1 MGGDKSV
8 GVYVEHSQQSKLL
21 GRSNYIV
28 IGLAV
33 WRGSCSV
40 HPFQGRNET
49 LSDAVNGLCIAT
61 DHLVIMLTDCM
72 C

>member
-1 MGGDKSV
+1 MQYLK
-8 GVYVEHSQQSKLL
+8 GVYVEHSQQSKLF

-33 WRGSCSV
+33 WGGSRSV
-40 HPFQGRNET
+40 HPSQGRNET
-49 LSDAVNGLCIAT
+49 LSDAFNGLCLAT